1 MHTSTSSMCLNSIRH
16 SLLYVFILISIL
28 FYFTVLNWN
37 RSGTKVLA
45 KDSNMKLAV
54 EYIIAVFSLM
64 CFRSCDANQLNT
76 NWAQK
81 LIEVMEVRDSFVGKL
96 DDLAKLSTLEN
107 KETVIN
113 RRVYQLIGRCPLS
126 TQWH

>member
-1 MHTSTSSMCLNSIRH
+1 MCLNSIRY
-16 SLLYVFILISIL
+16 SLLYLFILISIL
-28 FYFTVLNWN
+28 FYFTALNWN
-37 RSGTKVLA
+37 WSGTKVLA

-54 EYIIAVFSLM
+54 GYIIAVFSSM
-64 CFRSCDANQLNT
+64 CFRTCDGNQLTT

-107 KETVIN
+107 KETVIEEFIN
-113 RRVYQLIGRCPLS
+113 LLEDVPSQLNGLNL
-126 TQWH
+126 